1 MTSTSGQS
9 AFMFVFVLTISWAL
23 FAVTYQI
30 TPDAWALPASVVAM
44 ALSGT
49 VGLLIISR
57 LDR

>member
-1 MTSTSGQS
+1 
-9 AFMFVFVLTISWAL
+9 MFVFVLTISWAL